1 MIIIMDLKKLKN
13 LQQDLLGIIFL
24 IVAQASEEEVR
35 DMQDRAL
42 KIIDEL
48 RDHINDDIE
57 VNNNLRMII
66 LDCII
71 FCDSHDGVRL
81 NNRSLLDLEEL
92 RSGLIAAAGA
102 GIGAALS
109 TALVRRA
116 LAPVSTNLEDIAT
129 EQPNMQGQNR

>member
-1 MIIIMDLKKLKN
+1 MVIIMDLKKLKN

-57 VNNNLRMII
+57 INDNLRMTI
-66 LDCII
+66 LDCIVS
-71 FCDSHDGVRL
+71 CDSQNGVRL
-81 NNRSLLDLEEL
+81 NNRSLLDLEDAVKSIEGKL
-92 RSGLIAAAGA
+92 HKS
-102 GIGAALS
+102 
-109 TALVRRA
+109 
-116 LAPVSTNLEDIAT
+116 
-129 EQPNMQGQNR
+129 